1 MNRNLIYTFSFI
13 LYALIISCKKDNH
26 TDIITPIHS
35 ASLHI
40 IVVKPDS
47 TFTNQPLSG
56 VTIYLFLTDNDRSLN
71 QNVKYTG
78 TVNDSGKIS
87 FTSLHDNYY
96 YLLASHPTLGTKKS
110 ETATPDKS
118 VSYEEIDY

>member
-1 MNRNLIYTFSFI
+1 MNRLTLYT
-13 LYALIISCKKDNH
+13 LTCIISSFFFSCREDNN
-26 TDIITPIHS
+26 TNIITPIHS
-35 ASLHI
+35 ASLLI
-40 IVVKPDS
+40 SIVKPDS

-56 VTIYLFLTDNDRSLN
+56 VTIFLFLTDNDRSQN

-87 FTSLHDNYY
+87 FTSLIDSYY
-96 YLLASHPTLGTKKS
+96 YILASHPTYGTKKS